1 MRRGSGWVKWG
12 AYKVEGLREW
22 GGEGLWGSASLQGL
36 SAPSAQR
43 SWHPAFSATATRLS
57 SRVSLPSGLL
67 TMGMLSLL
75 SGLVGSKNKHVA
87 FLTFSKEF
95 LLQVAKGQQFIV
107 LS

>member
-57 SRVSLPSGLL
+57 TRG
-67 TMGMLSLL
+67 SLL
-75 SGLVGSKNKHVA
+75 SGLLRMETVSKSA
-87 FLTFSKEF
+87 TFLTFSEAF
-95 LLQVAKGQQFIV
+95 LLQITNHPQFKV